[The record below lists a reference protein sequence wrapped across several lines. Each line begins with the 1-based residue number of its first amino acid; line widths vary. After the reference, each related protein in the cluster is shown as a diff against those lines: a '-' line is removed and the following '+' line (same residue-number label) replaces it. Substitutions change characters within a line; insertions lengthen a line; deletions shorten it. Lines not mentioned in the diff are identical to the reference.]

1 MTFRFRSS
9 IFVLALCSAA
19 STSFATDLA
28 LLDKGRNVHLAMVGQ
43 GPLCDAKVDSRSADL
58 VIVRVLKT
66 TPACGRK
73 GALIRISSE
82 SINGIAPEERLTK
95 GRVAAKIGLGLAG
108 VAALCAVPL
117 TSSDPEAWLIVGN
130 GVIPG
135 FVMWGAWKIVPQRR
149 DYAILLT
156 CTDSLHCFSDANPGR

>member
-1 MTFRFRSS
+1 MRLRFRSS
-9 IFVLALCSAA
+9 VFIVTLFSLASK
-19 STSFATDLA
+19 SFAADLT

-43 GPLCDAKVDSRSADL
+43 GPLCDAKVDARSADF
-58 VIVRVLKT
+58 VTVRVLKA
-66 TPACGRK
+66 TPECGGK

-82 SINGIAPEERLTK
+82 SISGIAPEERLTK

-117 TSSDPEAWLIVGN
+117 TSSDPETWLIVGN

-135 FVMWGAWKIVPQRR
+135 F
-149 DYAILLT
+149 
-156 CTDSLHCFSDANPGR
+156 

>member
-1 MTFRFRSS
+1 MRLRFRSS
-9 IFVLALCSAA
+9 IFILALFSVA
-19 STSFATDLA
+19 STSVAADLA
-28 LLDKGRNVHLAMVGQ
+28 LLDKGRNVHLAMIGQ
-43 GPLCDAKVDSRSADL
+43 GPLCDAKVDSRSSDF

-82 SINGIAPEERLTK
+82 SINAIAPEERPTK

-117 TSSDPEAWLIVGN
+117 TSSDPETWLIVGN

-135 FVMWGAWKIVPQRR
+135 FILFGAWKAVPQRR
-149 DYAILLT
+149 DYAILMT
-156 CTDSLHCFSDANPGR
+156 CPDSLHCFLDTNPGR